1 MATKYTVTELRK
13 AASGSSQG
21 HSVMFVD
28 VPLDLSLFQPTA
40 KRKAKKTANAKGTA
54 DADAQKNGGK

>member
-1 MATKYTVTELRK
+1 MATKNTVTELIK

-21 HSVMFVD
+21 SVMFVD

-40 KRKAKKTANAKGTA
+40 KRKAKKTANAKGKA
-54 DADAQKNGGK
+54 DADAQKTGGK

>member
-1 MATKYTVTELRK
+1 MATKYTVTDK
-13 AASGSSQG
+13 QG

-54 DADAQKNGGK
+54 DADAQKTGGK